1 MIETI
6 IPNSGIRTPDP
17 DFSHRVGKS
26 IIPDPRQC
34 WWVKFK
40 QVLQTH
46 LQTSKGWLFIKF
58 WAQIQGYNNDWW
70 YREEKSHENGL
81 HLKGKPVPEGIS
93 KKNQEKRTM
102 KRRSTQIKTLGKRE
116 EQEITK
122 TKKNQPPVENTNN
135 VNARRVRLQLILF

>member
-1 MIETI
+1 
-6 IPNSGIRTPDP
+6 
-17 DFSHRVGKS
+17 
-26 IIPDPRQC
+26 
-34 WWVKFK
+34 
-40 QVLQTH
+40 
-46 LQTSKGWLFIKF
+46 
-58 WAQIQGYNNDWW
+58 
-70 YREEKSHENGL
+70 
-81 HLKGKPVPEGIS
+81 LKGKPVPEGIS